1 MAKPINGMI
10 PPNGWHYFQS
20 DVKLVGDSLDDLYK
34 VVENFRANNSY
45 PAGDVKGDVDGY
57 ICGNYPSFCHG
68 VDDVTINLVSRQAA
82 TRSGELLQDVSTWAN
97 NMLRSKEPI
106 KLVQDDEAERR
117 AKICKACPHNASW
130 RSGCISC
137 IVSADRISASVRQ
150 ARDTDTSKKL
160 GGCHLLRHDN
170 RSAVFFEK
178 ENLATTGDL
187 PTNCWLT

>member
-1 MAKPINGMI
+1 MAKPINGMV
-10 PPNGWHYFQS
+10 PPGGWHYFQS
-20 DVKLVGDSLDDLYK
+20 DIKMVADSLDDLYK
-34 VVENFRANNSY
+34 VVESFRAENSL
-45 PAGDVKGDVDGY
+45 PVGDVKGDVDNY
-57 ICGNYPSFCHG
+57 ICGNHPAYCHG
-68 VDDVTINLVSRQAA
+68 VDELSINVVSRHAA

-97 NMLRSKEPI
+97 NMLRSKEPNT
-106 KLVQDDEAERR
+106 LVQDEEAERR
-117 AKICKACPHNASW
+117 AKICQACPHNVNW

-150 ARDTDTSKKL
+150 ARDTNTSKKL